1 MEATIDFFGEYK
13 KVSVILHM
21 LAVIVGMGSALISD
35 ILFNNF
41 MKDKKIRIQEDR
53 ILSTLSYVIWV
64 SLFFIV
70 VSGIFLFLSDPLY
83 YAHSVKFLV
92 KMTIVGVVILNGY
105 AFGRIVHPA
114 LRKINF
120 SDANTHH
127 KYVRIRK
134 LSFAFGAISLSSW
147 LSAFVLGMLGHIP
160 LTYLEAIAGYIVICC
175 GGILV
180 SQIVDF
186 KLTQIKK

>member
-1 MEATIDFFGEYK
+1 MEATIDFFSDYK
-13 KVSVILHM
+13 HISVIVHVLS
-21 LAVIVGMGSALISD
+21 VIVGMGSALVSD

-41 MKDKKIRIQEDR
+41 MKDKKIRIEEDR
-53 ILSTLSYVIWV
+53 TLSTLSHIIWI

-70 VSGIFLFLSDPLY
+70 LSGILLFLSDPLY
-83 YAHSVKFLV
+83 YAHSIKFLV
-92 KMTIVGVVILNGY
+92 KMTIVGVIIINGY

-114 LRKINF
+114 LRKIDF
-120 SDANTHH
+120 TDANTHH

-160 LTYLEAIAGYIVICC
+160 LTYLEALCGYIIICF
-175 GGILV
+175 GGIFI
-180 SQIVDF
+180 SQIVDY
-186 KLTQIKK
+186 KLTQQKK